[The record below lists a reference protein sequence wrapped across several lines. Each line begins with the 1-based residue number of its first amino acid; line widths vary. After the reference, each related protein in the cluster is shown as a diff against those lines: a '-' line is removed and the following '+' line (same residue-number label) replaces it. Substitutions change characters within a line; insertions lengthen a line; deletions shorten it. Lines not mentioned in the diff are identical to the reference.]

1 MLYFDYT
8 WDLSDNGIVLDQEL
22 DAYKLGW
29 KEGDL
34 FKFVDINGKRQLV
47 RLDPVEKFIKG
58 YK

>member
-8 WDLSDNGIVLDQEL
+8 WNLSDNGIVLDQEL

-34 FKFVDINGKRQLV
+34 FKFVDIDGKRQLV
-47 RLDPVEKFIKG
+47 KLDPVEKFIKG
-58 YK
+58 YE

>member
-34 FKFVDINGKRQLV
+34 FKFVEIDGKQQLV
-47 RLDPVEKFIKG
+47 RLDPVEKFLKG
-58 YK
+58 YE

>member
-34 FKFVDINGKRQLV
+34 FKFVDIDGKRQLV
-47 RLDPVEKFIKG
+47 RLDPVEKFIRG
-58 YK
+58 HE

>member
-22 DAYKLGW
+22 DVYKLGW

-34 FKFVDINGKRQLV
+34 FMFTNIDGKQQLV
-47 RLDPVEKFIKG
+47 RLDPVEKFIRG
-58 YK
+58 HE

>member
-29 KEGDL
+29 KEGDSL
-34 FKFVDINGKRQLV
+34 DLSLTENGSICLKK
-47 RLDPVEKFIKG
+47 E
-58 YK
+58 

>member
-47 RLDPVEKFIKG
+47 KLDPVEKFVRG
-58 YK
+58 YE

>member
-34 FKFVDINGKRQLV
+34 FKFVDIDGKRQLV

-58 YK
+58 YE